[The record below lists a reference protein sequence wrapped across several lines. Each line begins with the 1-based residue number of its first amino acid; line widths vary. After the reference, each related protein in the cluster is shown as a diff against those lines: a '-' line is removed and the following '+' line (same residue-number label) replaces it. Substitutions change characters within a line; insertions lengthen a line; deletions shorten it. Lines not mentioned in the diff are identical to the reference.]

1 MHRYYHIERHQIRG
15 QDVYT
20 MQAKNSAEVFSH
32 TVNIMYIHG
41 GAYINELT
49 QRQWEFLGTIIDAAA
64 HQGLHIIFTIPI
76 YSIISPHEEHLHPG
90 HGHAHVLMG
99 FLKAVYRS
107 LVDKAGR
114 PGDIQIMGD
123 EAGGGLAHS
132 LAVALDT
139 RSGLPA
145 PRRVLLLSPWLD
157 ISLQN
162 PGIKKL
168 EYTDPTN
175 RLDGLREAG
184 RLFARGTDTEDPILS
199 PLYCKV
205 DKSLFTRMYI
215 WTSDADI
222 CQADCMTLVYLASK
236 KGIDMTVPTKTK
248 SQRYYCMGGLYPS
261 WMFSTWTPEA
271 RRTIA
276 EMVTV
281 IKEGSMNQHSP
292 SLGSDDSRRKS
303 SVIPKGRSWSSG
315 SVNARPRG
323 KSEQGVWGIPEVPKG
338 VLIKEPLPWQAAVP
352 QY

>member
-1 MHRYYHIERHQIRG
+1 
-15 QDVYT
+15 
-20 MQAKNSAEVFSH
+20 MQAKSSAEVFST
-32 TVNIMYIHG
+32 TVDIMYIHG

-49 QRQWEFLGTIIDAAA
+49 QRQWEFLGTIVDAAA
-64 HQGLHIIFTIPI
+64 HQGVHIIFTIPI
-76 YSIISPHEEHLHPG
+76 YNIISPHEEHLHPG

-114 PGDIQIMGD
+114 PGDVQIMGD

-132 LAVALDT
+132 LAVTLDT

-162 PGIKKL
+162 PGIKRL

-184 RLFARGTDTEDPILS
+184 RLFAKGTDAGDPILS

-276 EMVTV
+276 EIVTV

-323 KSEQGVWGIPEVPKG
+323 KSVQGVWGTPDVPKG
-338 VLIKEPLPWQAAVP
+338 VLVKEPLPWTAAVP